1 MSHHSPAASLAL
13 LAAVLA
19 SATAS
24 SALAFGP
31 SWEGDLIDDAKGGA
45 NTAQPVSTGGPIT
58 SITGTL
64 GTYPLVGGGPDVID
78 MYLIRLENPGILK
91 MSTVGGPSG
100 GSAGFDSQLFL
111 FRAEGIP
118 GSMKAF
124 GLLANNDANEDVSG
138 SFVGPAANDGS
149 GFIVNAPGLYFIA
162 ITAFGT
168 NPFTTG
174 GDPIWGDLNVPG
186 QIRFGNQAEL
196 AGWNATGQSPGGNY
210 TISISGFS
218 GQGVPAPGAVAL
230 LAIGGLTGR
239 LSRRRR

>member
-1 MSHHSPAASLAL
+1 MTSRVPAASVAL
-13 LAAVLA
+13 VSSTIAFAA
-19 SATAS
+19 AS
-24 SALAFGP
+24 SASAFGP
-31 SWEGDLIDDAKGGA
+31 SWEGDLIDDAKGDA
-45 NTAQPVSTGGPIT
+45 NTAQLVSTGGPIT
-58 SITGTL
+58 TITGTL
-64 GTYPLVGGGPDVID
+64 GTYPLLGGGPDVVD

-91 MSTVGGPSG
+91 LSTVGGSFG
-100 GSAGFDSQLFL
+100 GSAAFDSQLFL
-111 FRAEGIP
+111 FRAEGLP

-124 GLLANNDANEDVSG
+124 GLLANNDSGDDSSG

-186 QIRFGNQAEL
+186 QIRFGNQSEL
-196 AGWNATGQSPGGNY
+196 AGWNATGQSPGGGY
-210 TISISGFS
+210 TISVSGFS